1 MNADMIKAITFSNN
15 PIVIVIKNVSMNF
28 VVAKLMFN
36 ESVNEPIEIIS
47 TEKVPIIKCAGISME
62 LIMYPIINDLNK
74 IELSLIVLYL
84 CVRGNSVKKMKKTN
98 IPNCIGI

>member
-1 MNADMIKAITFSNN
+1 MIRAITFSNN
-15 PIVIVIKNVSMNF
+15 PIVIVIKNVSMKF
-28 VVAKLMFN
+28 VVAKLMFD
-36 ESVNEPIEIIS
+36 ELDKVKEPVEIIS
-47 TEKVPIIKCAGISME
+47 TEKAPIKKCAGISME

-84 CVRGNSVKKMKKTN
+84 CVRGNSVKKMRKTN